1 MSDID
6 PIISEYMRQKGTR
19 GGMVRSEKKTR
30 SGRKNVEKARLARAA
45 KRGNPLLVKPPFAE
59 NRFDGVWEGLI
70 NTKDLRI
77 QQAGRKRS

>member
-1 MSDID
+1 MSDLD

-45 KRGNPLLVKPPFAE
+45 KRGNPLLVQAK
-59 NRFDGVWEGLI
+59 RFNGGWDGLV
-70 NTKDLRI
+70 NTSDLRI